1 MQILTTHSCEHDQR
15 CADVLKY
22 QDGTFTVR
30 FRLYETVVKTQ
41 DFSTNQQEAEAA
53 AKDWSIGIMVLPDN
67 SM

>member
-22 QDGTFTVR
+22 EDGTFTVR

-41 DFSTNQQEAEAA
+41 DFSTDQQGV
-53 AKDWSIGIMVLPDN
+53 D
-67 SM
+67 